1 MSSNF
6 AFKSSHHLFQFTRQY
21 SSFFARHND
30 IPTSTILKTGQ
41 TVSRLGF
48 GGYRINRHNTHHKEA
63 LISAIKQGI
72 NVIDTATNFEG
83 GESEKLIGQAVKEAE
98 SLGICRWSVSVVLL
112 AGLAFTL
119 H

>member
-48 GGYRINRHNTHHKEA
+48 GGYRINRHNTHHKEV

-72 NVIDTATNFEG
+72 NVIDTATTFEG
-83 GESEKLIGQAVKEAE
+83 RESEKLIGQAVKIWVFVD
-98 SLGICRWSVSVVLL
+98 GVQVLFYL
-112 AGLAFTL
+112 LD
-119 H
+119 